1 MISLCWHFYIEFRIC
16 ETSIVINSLTHSFVV
31 YTLPLAEGW
40 ILTIASFVSCL
51 MTSLHLDLLLPIVIW
66 ILHYFRSAFA
76 TSLYLK
82 LSRPRE
88 LGPSILKFNI
98 FIVQLESSW
107 QLEQLQSVSTDHFI
121 KMLYSQLSAEVI
133 GKLSSG

>member
-1 MISLCWHFYIEFRIC
+1 MISLCWHFCIEFRIC
-16 ETSIVINSLTHSFVV
+16 ETFIVINSLTQSFVV

-40 ILTIASFVSCL
+40 IVTIVSFVSCL
-51 MTSLHLDLLLPIVIW
+51 MTSLHLDLLLRIVIW
-66 ILHYFRSAFA
+66 ILHYSRSAFA

-88 LGPSILKFNI
+88 LGPSVVKFNI

-107 QLEQLQSVSTDHFI
+107 QLEQLESVSTDHFI
-121 KMLYSQLSAEVI
+121 NMLYPQLSVEVI
-133 GKLSSG
+133 GKLSSA